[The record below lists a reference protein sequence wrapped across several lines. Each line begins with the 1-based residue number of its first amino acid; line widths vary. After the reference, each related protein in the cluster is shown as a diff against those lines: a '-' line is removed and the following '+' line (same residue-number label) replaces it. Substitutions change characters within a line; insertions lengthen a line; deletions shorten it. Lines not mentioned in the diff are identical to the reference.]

1 MTTVVCNL
9 TIYLILGS
17 DYVAGLHFRMKKLDK
32 CYIHL
37 QYVLTFIP
45 SGFCRET
52 NSHRCGHLYQ
62 QHRPCVI
69 HWYGE
74 LWLYL
79 HRLPHLH
86 TNTFVHCIIRHES
99 CHSSCCI
106 WRPRGPSQL
115 FVLRQKPRK
124 TGVDTLLV
132 SLCPMN
138 KLEFIKL
145 VSLKLLLWKY
155 SAIQLDSSLGLS
167 RDEPHFIPVFFI

>member
-1 MTTVVCNL
+1 MKWMMSTVLCNL

-86 TNTFVHCIIRHES
+86 TNTFVHCPILASSDTKAVIPHAVFGGHVAHHS
-99 CHSSCCI
+99 CLCCGRSQERQVWTLFLFPYVLWISLNSSS
-106 WRPRGPSQL
+106 WW
-115 FVLRQKPRK
+115 V
-124 TGVDTLLV
+124 
-132 SLCPMN
+132 
-138 KLEFIKL
+138 
-145 VSLKLLLWKY
+145 
-155 SAIQLDSSLGLS
+155 
-167 RDEPHFIPVFFI
+167 